1 MGSERELIVEA
12 LPGYELGPELGRGAW
27 GVVYEG
33 VHRNLGRAVAIK
45 QLPRAFAADESVR
58 KRFLAEAR
66 TVASLDH
73 PHIVPVYDY
82 VEHEGL
88 CLMVME
94 RCESSLADRFFS
106 EGISADEAC
115 SVVLA
120 TCAAL
125 QHAHDRNVLHRDIK
139 PENLM
144 YDTNGVLQLGDF
156 GIARTLDGSERLTT
170 TGMVVGTPAYMS
182 PEQAAGEDVGPHSD
196 VYSVGVLFYE
206 LLSGALPF
214 AGAKSIG
221 ALIRSH
227 MLEEP
232 RPLSEVAPDV
242 PAPLAAVVDR
252 ALAKSPADRYRSAE
266 EFGIAVADASTA
278 GFGPGWLRRRGF
290 TLLGATDMMAA
301 TERPSGVHPTGPAPS
316 EPAPERPPAG
326 GTVIL
331 DPGSPPPPP
340 PGAGGGDQPGPSG
353 ADPGDSAAGSGSPE
367 GSGGTDGGDDSA
379 GPARPWWRSPL
390 VLGGAVVIAVAIGAL
405 VVLGGSGDG
414 NAETAAPGALPTPGA
429 GGTTAIVHSFNPTVA
444 SSIEA
449 AAAEVNDTGGL
460 DGSEFTV
467 RTVASPDE
475 IGTDTKL
482 IIGPAKASQLE
493 ETKAAVGPATL
504 VILPD
509 RTTGPADGSHLEL
522 EAPTTG
528 LVSVVSKLLPPEVT
542 RLTLVTPRRRQA
554 DADLVEAM
562 VSALDARNT
571 DVSLVNPQLGST
583 RGNIDALLATEPG
596 AILFVGADPTDDLY
610 AAMLT
615 AGLTPSNM
623 PIFVVSDDPGSA
635 SFDQGQLSGL
645 ISISRPVDAV
655 ADQAF
660 DAVSIYALAAHS
672 AGSTDPADVVRAAVE
687 VTADGTRCTSY
698 AQCLTLMDGGT
709 DIDFDGRGGTY
720 ALDPSGRPT
729 EATYL
734 VRRIGETGLPDPA
747 LDQTVI
753 VSVP

>member
-1 MGSERELIVEA
+1 MALGSERELIVEA

-94 RCESSLADRFFS
+94 KCESSLADRFFS

-115 SVVLA
+115 SVVMA

-125 QHAHDRNVLHRDIK
+125 EHAHSRNVLHRDIK

-144 YDTNGVLQLGDF
+144 YDSNGVVQLGDF
-156 GIARTLDGSERLTT
+156 GIARTLDGSERLTS

-182 PEQAAGEDVGPHSD
+182 PEQAAGEEVGPYSD
-196 VYSVGVLFYE
+196 VYSVGVLLYE

-232 RPLSEVAPDV
+232 KPLGEVAPEV

-252 ALAKSPADRYRSAE
+252 ALAKSPADRYQSAQ
-266 EFGIAVADASTA
+266 EFGVAIATASTA

-301 TERPSGVHPTGPAPS
+301 TERPSIV
-316 EPAPERPPAG
+316 EPVAPPADPG
-326 GTVIL
+326 SRSARPSSPGTVIL

-340 PGAGGGDQPGPSG
+340 PGAGSD
-353 ADPGDSAAGSGSPE
+353 AGSGHPGSDPE
-367 GSGGTDGGDDSA
+367 RESEADGAEGRDRSR
-379 GPARPWWRSPL
+379 RPRWRHPL
-390 VLGGAVVIAVAIGAL
+390 VLGAAAVAVIAVIAF
-405 VVLGGSGDG
+405 VVLGGGDEDSPG
-414 NAETAAPGALPTPGA
+414 VGASGALPPPGTA
-429 GGTTAIVHSFNPTVA
+429 GTISVVHSFPPTVA
-444 SSIEA
+444 TVIEDA
-449 AAAEVNDTGGL
+449 VRAVNEAGGVE
-460 DGSEFTV
+460 GSELTV
-467 RTVASPDE
+467 LTVASPDQ
-475 IGTDTKL
+475 IAPDTGLLVGPPKAAQL
-482 IIGPAKASQLE
+482 EQTMDVIGPR
-493 ETKAAVGPATL
+493 TL
-504 VILPD
+504 VMLPG
-509 RTTGPADGSHLEL
+509 RTTGDTDGRHIEL
-522 EAPTTG
+522 EAPPTG
-528 LVSVVSKLLPPEVT
+528 VVSVVANLLPPEVS
-542 RLTLVTPRRRQA
+542 RLTLVTPRRQEST
-554 DADLVEAM
+554 DDLVAA
-562 VSALDARNT
+562 VVAALDDRNT
-571 DVSLVNPQLGST
+571 DVSFVNPQLGSAQ
-583 RGNIDALLATEPG
+583 GNVEALLATEPE
-596 AILFVGADPTDDLY
+596 AILFVGAEPDDEMY
-610 AAMLT
+610 DAMLT
-615 AGLTPSNM
+615 SGLTPSTM
-623 PIFVVSDDPGSA
+623 PILLLSDDPGSA
-635 SFDQGQLSGL
+635 RFDQGQLSGM
-645 ISISRPVDAV
+645 IAIGKPTDAL

-660 DAVSIYALAAHS
+660 DAVIIYALAAHS
-672 AGSTDPADVVRAAVE
+672 AGSTDPADLIRAAVE
-687 VTADGTRCTSY
+687 VTADGTRCTDFASCV
-698 AQCLTLMDGGT
+698 ALMDQGT

-720 ALDPSGRPT
+720 ALDATGRPT
-729 EATYL
+729 EATYV
-734 VRRIGETGLPDPA
+734 VRRIGDSGLPDPS
-747 LDQTVI
+747 LDQKVI
-753 VSVP
+753 VTVP